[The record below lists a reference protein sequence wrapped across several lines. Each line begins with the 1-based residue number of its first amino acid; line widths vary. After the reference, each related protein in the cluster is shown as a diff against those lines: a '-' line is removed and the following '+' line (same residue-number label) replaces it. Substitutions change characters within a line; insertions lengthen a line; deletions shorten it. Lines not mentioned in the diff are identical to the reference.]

1 MSADVN
7 QAILELA
14 ERLRAD
20 FDDLTSELTSM
31 FIEVIPEF
39 RHDDEVRRLMIASTA
54 SNLAAIL
61 DMLALSISRDDI
73 TVPPAAAEYA
83 RRFAQQGLSLE
94 ALLRAYRL
102 GDHWFT
108 QRTIADLR
116 AHGVAPALAL
126 ETTSRSAGL
135 VNSYIDQVI
144 EGIIDIYESER
155 RRWDARSE
163 TARAAQIRAVLDTD
177 NLDLTDAEQML
188 GTSLRGWHLAAIV
201 WIRTPTAAT
210 DLLQVGTTMLTTAT
224 GKQPLTALIDE
235 RHCWAWISSA
245 GKPVLDEDRL
255 LRDLVRRKNIHIA
268 VGELGSG
275 LDGFRQTF
283 RDAQRA
289 RNLALLSEPAPPL
302 TLHSRVALA
311 SLLVDHLAD
320 ARAWVRRVLGDLMR
334 DDEATTRLR
343 ETVQTYLD
351 TRGSLTDAAARMHVH
366 KNTVHY
372 RIRRAEEV
380 LGHPLTVNRL
390 ETEAA
395 LMIARQLGMIG

>member
-7 QAILELA
+7 QATLELA

-54 SNLAAIL
+54 SNVAAIL

-116 AHGVAPALAL
+116 AHDVAPALAL
-126 ETTSRSAGL
+126 EITSRSAGL
-135 VNSYIDQVI
+135 VNGYIDQVI

-163 TARAAQIRAVLDTD
+163 TARAVQIRAVLDTD

-201 WIRTPTAAT
+201 WIRTPTAAIN
-210 DLLQVGTTMLTTAT
+210 LLQVGTTMLATAT

-235 RHCWAWISSA
+235 RHCWAWISSV

-255 LRDLVRRKNIHIA
+255 LRDLLRRKNIHIA